1 MFSVFSDKKK
11 MRLSVKSDEGGREVS
26 SLKRIRKFYV
36 AAVEK
41 RNERTREILKDFS
54 IVLRAQLMSKIT
66 NYFM

>member
-1 MFSVFSDKKK
+1 M
-11 MRLSVKSDEGGREVS
+11 
-26 SLKRIRKFYV
+26 KRIRKFYV